1 MLSFVPLKAPDTG
14 RSRWIFIAGA
24 AVILLAAIPIF
35 VAPLLA
41 DQIVSGIDGSS
52 ELTAAEEVGA
62 QLNARR
68 LMLDWAFR
76 IGAAATAIGAFSLFM
91 RSTRN
96 GEAHIVAARD
106 QVEAGRYQVQA
117 IHAQIEAHQKATEEQ
132 IRLTRSQLQINL
144 AEVKRLN
151 DQSQTQLVTDRYM
164 QAVGQTGH
172 PSVDVRVGGI
182 HLLERI
188 AKDHPEGYAE
198 TIYEVLVSSLREHT
212 RPNPATAMIVA
223 ELAAAHARKERL
235 DEDLPDIDPVGSDV
249 EAVLLVLARNR
260 VLFDTHVE
268 RLRPGAGQGTGAHLV
283 GLNLS
288 GSWLRGA
295 VLDNATLTDVAL
307 TDARLVGTSFSGS
320 RLASCSFAGASVLD
334 SVFDA
339 GHLDSCGFAWSTIN
353 GSSFDNAQI
362 DNCYFGDSTIVRTRF
377 NSAKLSN
384 IRFVFAKMSEAT
396 FEGTTIAEADFEKS
410 QVDNSRFDNMTM
422 ANADFHHATMT
433 STVFDGVNIAD
444 SDFSQAGFT
453 DTRFEQATLSDV
465 NFPDGFA

>member
-1 MLSFVPLKAPDTG
+1 MLWSMPSPADSNG
-14 RSRWIFIAGA
+14 RSRWILFAGL
-24 AVILLAAIPIF
+24 AVIVLAAIPI
-35 VAPLLA
+35 VIAPFLA
-41 DQIVSGIDGSS
+41 DQIVAGIDASG

-76 IGAAATAIGAFSLFM
+76 IGAAAVAIGAFALFM
-91 RSTRN
+91 RSTRSS
-96 GEAHIVAARD
+96 EAHIIASRD

-117 IHAQIEAHQKATEEQ
+117 IHAQIEAQQKATEEQ

-151 DQSQTQLVTDRYM
+151 DQSQVQLITDRYM

-212 RPNPATAMIVA
+212 RPNPATAMLMN
-223 ELAAAHARKERL
+223 ELTAAHNRKQRL
-235 DEDLPDIDPVGSDV
+235 DEDLPHIEPIGSDV
-249 EAVLLVLARNR
+249 EAVLAVLARNR
-260 VLFDTHVE
+260 ALFDAHVA
-268 RLRPGAGQGTGAHLV
+268 RLAPGAGHGTGAHLV

-288 GSWLRGA
+288 GAWLSGA
-295 VLDNATLTDVAL
+295 MLDGATLTDVTL
-307 TDARLVGTSFSGS
+307 SDARLVGASFRGTQ
-320 RLASCSFAGASVLD
+320 LVSCSFGNASLLD
-334 SVFDA
+334 CVFDSA
-339 GHLDSCGFAWSTIN
+339 RLNNCRFAWATID
-353 GSSFDNAQI
+353 GSSFDNAHI
-362 DNCYFGDSTIVRTRF
+362 DNSYFGDATIVRSRF

-384 IRFVFAKMSEAT
+384 IRFVFAKVSEAT

-410 QVDNSRFDNMTM
+410 QVDNTRFDHITM

-433 STVFDGVNIAD
+433 STVFDSVNIAD

-453 DTRFEQATLSDV
+453 NTRFEQATLSDV

>member
-1 MLSFVPLKAPDTG
+1 MLSSMPPNADNSG
-14 RSRWIFIAGA
+14 RQRWIFVA
-24 AVILLAAIPIF
+24 ALAVVLLAAIPIV
-35 VAPLLA
+35 VAPFLA
-41 DQIVSGIDGSS
+41 DQIVAGIDGSDD
-52 ELTAAEEVGA
+52 LTAAEEVAA

-76 IGAAATAIGAFSLFM
+76 IGAAAVAIGAFSMFM

-151 DQSQTQLVTDRYM
+151 DQSQVQLVTDQYM

-212 RPNPATAMIVA
+212 RPNPAAAMVVA
-223 ELAAAHARKERL
+223 EIAAAHARKERL
-235 DEDLPDIDPVGSDV
+235 DESLPEIEPVGSDV
-249 EAVLLVLARNR
+249 EAVLAVLTRNR
-260 VLFDTHVE
+260 ALFDAHVE
-268 RLRPGAGQGTGAHLV
+268 RLKPGAGRGTGAHIV
-283 GLNLS
+283 GLNLT
-288 GSWLRGA
+288 GAWLGGA
-295 VLDNATLTDVAL
+295 ILDNATLTDVNL
-307 TDARLVGTSFSGS
+307 GDARLVG
-320 RLASCSFAGASVLD
+320 ASFAGTQLANCTFSNGSLLD
-334 SVFDA
+334 CIFDGA
-339 GHLDSCGFAWSTIN
+339 HLNGCGFAWATID

-362 DNCYFGDSTIVRTRF
+362 DNTYFGDSTILRTRF

-384 IRFVFAKMSEAT
+384 IRFVFAKVSEAT

-410 QVDNSRFDNMTM
+410 QVDNTRFDHITM

-433 STVFDGVNIAD
+433 STVFDSVNIAD